1 MKILIVG
8 LGLSGASLAKTLQKN
23 TTHYVMGW
31 NRTASVMKKAYADG
45 AIDTYGPLEELIPEA
60 DITIVNIYPDGIV
73 PFILEHKHLFKKGS
87 IVTDSC
93 GIKTKICRALEKEK
107 LDFTFIGGHPMA
119 GREVSGYDASLDNL
133 FEKASYIFTPLCA
146 PQAQVQRLCDLA
158 DEMHFARCVVTTP
171 EHHDAMIAY
180 TSQIAH
186 VLACSYILSPR
197 APEHD
202 GYSAGS
208 YRDVSRVAKINAD
221 MWTELF
227 LDNSANLTA
236 QIDEL
241 IRNLTAFKDA
251 IAAGDSEKLHALLS
265 KGNAIKEEIG

>member
-8 LGLSGASLAKTLQKN
+8 LGLIGASLAKTLQKN
-23 TTHYVMGW
+23 TPHYVMGW

-45 AIDTYGPLEELIPEA
+45 VIDAYGPLEQLAPEA
-60 DITIVNIYPDGIV
+60 DVTIINIYPEGIV

-93 GIKTKICRALEKEK
+93 GIKTKICRALENEQ

-119 GREVSGYDASLDNL
+119 GREVNGYDASLDNL
-133 FEKASYIFTPLCA
+133 FEKASYIFTPLGAHEEQMQCL
-146 PQAQVQRLCDLA
+146 RSLA
-158 DEMHFARCVVTTP
+158 DEMRFARSVVTTP

-197 APEHD
+197 APEHA

-227 LDNSANLTA
+227 LDNSANLTNE
-236 QIDEL
+236 IDEL
-241 IRNLTAFKDA
+241 VRNLSAFREA
-251 IAAGDSEKLHALLS
+251 IAAGDGEKLHALLA

>member
-1 MKILIVG
+1 
-8 LGLSGASLAKTLQKN
+8 
-23 TTHYVMGW
+23 
-31 NRTASVMKKAYADG
+31 
-45 AIDTYGPLEELIPEA
+45 
-60 DITIVNIYPDGIV
+60 
-73 PFILEHKHLFKKGS
+73 
-87 IVTDSC
+87 
-93 GIKTKICRALEKEK
+93 
-107 LDFTFIGGHPMA
+107 
-119 GREVSGYDASLDNL
+119 
-133 FEKASYIFTPLCA
+133 
-146 PQAQVQRLCDLA
+146 
-158 DEMHFARCVVTTP
+158 
-171 EHHDAMIAY
+171 MIAY

-236 QIDEL
+236 EIDEL